1 MERFNYDCVYADLV
15 RDTVRKL
22 LLPELRARWRQEVQ
36 SGEAT
41 TVKGGSSEWS
51 RNLGNAAK
59 WRPEDRVILSPHH
72 YMSDESYNTFNH
84 PVPFDKFC
92 NSK

>member
-59 WRPEDRVILSPHH
+59 WRPEDRVNFITSPL
-72 YMSDESYNTFNH
+72 Y
-84 PVPFDKFC
+84 VRRKL
-92 NSK
+92 